1 MRYTENQLESFTK
14 PISDSENQRCENMI
28 RMVKEAIQLY
38 YTETRDYKLDLNNYE
53 IFLQGSYANNT
64 NVKQNSDVD
73 ICVMYKNVFN
83 YKMPQGYTL
92 DGSYSDST
100 LDYYTLRNLIKN
112 ALIKKFGSDRV
123 IDKNKAIRILSN
135 TYTTDA
141 DVVVAFQYRNYE
153 NSTTYQEGIYY
164 KACNDGS
171 PIINYPKIHIK
182 NGNSKNIATNHM
194 YKKMVRI
201 FKKIMYDMQDNNIY
215 ASKDVK
221 GFVLECM
228 IYNIPNYKIYQ
239 DIDTKYST
247 NLSNMIDTFIN
258 DSMNLWKEVNQIK
271 WLFGIEK
278 GKDETYYKNFM
289 KAMKEFINV

>member
-28 RMVKEAIQLY
+28 KMVKDAIQNY
-38 YTETRDYKLDLNNYE
+38 YSETRDYKMNLNNYE

-73 ICVMYKNVFN
+73 ICVMYKNVFH
-83 YKMPQGYTL
+83 YSMPEGSSL
-92 DGSYSDST
+92 DSSYSDSS
-100 LDYYTLRNLIKN
+100 LDYFELRNTIKK
-112 ALIKKFGSDRV
+112 ALIRKFGSDRV

-135 TYTTDA
+135 SYTTDA
-141 DVVVAFQYRNYE
+141 DVVVAFQYRKYSD
-153 NSTTYQEGIYY
+153 STKFQEGIYY
-164 KACNDGS
+164 KALDNS
-171 PIINYPKIHIK
+171 IVINYPKIHIK
-182 NGNSKNIATNHM
+182 NGNEKNVATNYM

-201 FKKIMYDMQDNNIY
+201 FKKIMYDMQDDNIY

-228 IYNIPNYKIYQ
+228 VYNFHNDEMFKHIE
-239 DIDTKYST
+239 TKYT
-247 NLSNMIDTFIN
+247 DNLQKMMNTFIN
-258 DSMNLWKEVNQIK
+258 DSMNLWKEVNEIK

-278 GKDETYYKNFM
+278 GKNESDYKDYI
-289 KAMKEFINV
+289 KAMKEYVNGN

>member
-92 DGSYSDST
+92 DGSYSDSA
-100 LDYYTLRNLIKN
+100 LDYFTLRNLIKN

-164 KACNDGS
+164 KARNDGS
-171 PIINYPKIHIK
+171 TIINYPKIHIK

-228 IYNIPNYKIYQ
+228 IYNIPNDKIYQ
-239 DIDTKYST
+239 YIDTKYST